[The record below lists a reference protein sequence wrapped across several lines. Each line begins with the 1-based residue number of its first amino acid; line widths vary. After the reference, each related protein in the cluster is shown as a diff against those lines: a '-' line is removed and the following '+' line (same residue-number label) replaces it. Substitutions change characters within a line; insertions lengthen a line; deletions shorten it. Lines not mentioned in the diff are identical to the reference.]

1 MHVYL
6 NRYTT
11 DNSSLIYYT
20 LGHSSYNVSQ
30 KKSVQ
35 YFIRFYRA
43 VALFFF
49 ITSTSQ
55 SKFLF
60 VFFFLTH
67 PLQVCIVECY
77 PKNSRTHVQVYT
89 IRII

>member
-1 MHVYL
+1 
-6 NRYTT
+6 
-11 DNSSLIYYT
+11 
-20 LGHSSYNVSQ
+20 
-30 KKSVQ
+30 
-35 YFIRFYRA
+35 
-43 VALFFF
+43 
-49 ITSTSQ
+49 
-55 SKFLF
+55 LF